1 MTESFTAPIG
11 RDRERFQYGR
21 TVSRAFAIVRNHLM
35 LILQASL
42 AYGFVVFVAAML
54 LSGLAYFLGGGA
66 NAASPAQNAGFVIVT
81 ILNALF
87 FLGYLAFMQGLMAL
101 LGAADMNGQEANFGS
116 IAGGALRSAPLLI
129 LLWLLEFIA
138 VYIGALFIVVG
149 IIILMFLYVA
159 GPVMVIEKLNPF
171 EAFGRSVALT
181 EGSRMVL
188 FGLHMTQLLLNIVI
202 TLVGLLI
209 IGALANT
216 FPNDPAAN
224 PEAFTPQMIAA
235 AVGLFLAYLFLV
247 PLWLGVNQAWSVSA
261 YVELKTIKEGGAD
274 VAATFA

>member
-1 MTESFTAPIG
+1 MTDSFTAPIG
-11 RDRERFQYGR
+11 RERLSFQYGR
-21 TVSRAFAIVRNHLM
+21 TVSRAFGIVRNHAM

-54 LSGLAYFLGGGA
+54 LTGVAYFLGGGA
-66 NAASPAQNAGFVIVT
+66 NADTPAENAGFVIVA

-87 FLGYLAFMQGLMAL
+87 FLGYLAFMQGLIAV
-101 LGAADMNGQEANFGS
+101 LGAADMNGQEASFGDVAS
-116 IAGGALRSAPLLI
+116 RALRSAPLLI
-129 LLWLLEFIA
+129 LLWLMEFIA

-149 IIILMFLYVA
+149 IIILVFLYVA
-159 GPVMVIEKLNPF
+159 GPAMVIEKLNPF

-188 FGLHMTQLLLNIVI
+188 FGLHMTQLLLNVVI

-216 FPNDPAAN
+216 FPSDPAAN
-224 PEAFTPQMIAA
+224 PEAFTPQMIAG
-235 AVGLFLAYLFLV
+235 AVGFFLAYLFVV
-247 PLWLGVNQAWSVSA
+247 PLWLGVNQAWSTSA
-261 YVELKTIKEGGAD
+261 YVELKTIKEGGGD
-274 VAATFA
+274 ISATFA